1 MGAVEG
7 KKQEK
12 RRALMQAAYELFLER
27 GTDKTSIEQ
36 ITARAKVAK
45 GTFYLYFADKG
56 VLTQALLGR
65 LSYQLL
71 RDACLTLEQQPG
83 ERSYADSVIFV
94 IDHIIEQL
102 RKDTLMLRFLGRSFA
117 WPALEQL
124 EAGGEEA
131 PLLHRVLEVTM
142 KSPEMA
148 GRTVREAYQRITAL
162 GSMCMSVCYTCIL
175 EGKPEELDEMKPVL
189 YDIIR
194 CGL

>member
-71 RDACLTLEQQPG
+71 QDACEALEQQPTQRG
-83 ERSYADSVIFV
+83 YADSVIFV
-94 IDHIIEQL
+94 IDHILERL
-102 RKDTLMLRFLGRSFA
+102 RRDTLMLRFLGRSFA
-117 WPALEQL
+117 WPDLEQL

-131 PLLHRVLEVTM
+131 PLLRRVLDATM
-142 KSPEMA
+142 QSPEMA
-148 GRTVREAYQRITAL
+148 GRTPREAYQRITAL

-194 CGL
+194 RGL

>member
-1 MGAVEG
+1 
-7 KKQEK
+7 
-12 RRALMQAAYELFLER
+12 
-27 GTDKTSIEQ
+27 
-36 ITARAKVAK
+36 
-45 GTFYLYFADKG
+45 
-56 VLTQALLGR
+56 
-65 LSYQLL
+65 
-71 RDACLTLEQQPG
+71 
-83 ERSYADSVIFV
+83 
-94 IDHIIEQL
+94 
-102 RKDTLMLRFLGRSFA
+102 MLRFLGRSFA

-194 CGL
+194 RGL

>member
-36 ITARAKVAK
+36 ITGRAKVAK

-83 ERSYADSVIFV
+83 ERGYADSVIFV
-94 IDHIIEQL
+94 IDHIIERL

-124 EAGGEEA
+124 EADGEEA

-142 KSPEMA
+142 KSSEMA
-148 GRTVREAYQRITAL
+148 GRTAREAYQRITAL

-194 CGL
+194 RGL

>member
-56 VLTQALLGR
+56 VLTQSLVGR
-65 LSYQLL
+65 LSYQLM
-71 RDACLTLEQQPG
+71 RDACEALEQQPG
-83 ERSYADSVIFV
+83 ERDYPDSVIFV
-94 IDHIIEQL
+94 IDHIMERL
-102 RKDTLMLRFLGRSFA
+102 RKDTLILRFLGRSFA

-131 PLLHRVLEVTM
+131 PLLRRVLDATM

-148 GRTVREAYQRITAL
+148 GRTPKEAYQRITAL
-162 GSMCMSVCYTCIL
+162 GSMCMSVCYTCVL
-175 EGKPEELDEMKPVL
+175 EGKPEALDEMKPVL
-189 YDIIR
+189 YDIVR
-194 CGL
+194 RGL

>member
-36 ITARAKVAK
+36 ITGRAKVAK

-83 ERSYADSVIFV
+83 ERGYADSVIFV
-94 IDHIIEQL
+94 IDHIIERL

-124 EAGGEEA
+124 EADGEEA

-148 GRTVREAYQRITAL
+148 GRTALEAYQRITAL

-194 CGL
+194 RGL

>member
-36 ITARAKVAK
+36 ITGRAKVAK

-83 ERSYADSVIFV
+83 ERGYADSVIFV
-94 IDHIIEQL
+94 IDHIIERL

-124 EAGGEEA
+124 EADGEEA

-148 GRTVREAYQRITAL
+148 GLTAREAYQRITAL

-194 CGL
+194 RGL